1 LAPHHVKVYI
11 AAITVWSLSIIL
23 SAINNINT
31 FQKNYMPVVLKE
43 IKQGVAFVVLNRED
57 KINSLNREMCLLLQ
71 AILKECDEDAN
82 VRAVYLTGAGKSFC
96 AGQDLTEASDLST
109 MAKILPEQLNPIVS
123 LIRTLKKPVV
133 AAVKGVAAGAGANLA
148 LCCDI
153 VVASSSASFI
163 QAFSKIGLIPDTG
176 GTFILPRLVGLQ
188 KAMGLMMLAE
198 KVSGEEAEKI
208 GMIYKVFSDDSFD
221 QESQKIALTLAQ
233 MPTRALALTKEAL
246 NASVL
251 NNFDDQLKA
260 EEELQKK
267 AGRTKDFVEGVRSF
281 IEKRKPEFK
290 GE

>member
-1 LAPHHVKVYI
+1 
-11 AAITVWSLSIIL
+11 
-23 SAINNINT
+23 
-31 FQKNYMPVVLKE
+31 MPVVLKE
-43 IKQGVAFVVLNRED
+43 IKEGVAFVILNREE
-57 KINSLNREMCLLLQ
+57 KINALNREMCLLLQ
-71 AILKECDEDAN
+71 EILKECNEDAS
-82 VRAVYLTGAGKSFC
+82 VRAVYLTGSGKSFC
-96 AGQDLTEASDLST
+96 AGQDLTEASDLSA
-109 MAKILPEQLNPIVS
+109 MEKILPEQLNPIVS
-123 LIRTLKKPVV
+123 LIRTLNKPVV

-153 VVASSSASFI
+153 VIASSSASFI

-176 GTFILPRLVGLQ
+176 GTYVLPRLVGLQ

-208 GMIYKVFSDDSFD
+208 GMIYKVFADDTFEE
-221 QESQKIALTLAQ
+221 ESQRIAFTLAQ

-251 NNFDDQLKA
+251 NNFDEQLKA

-267 AGRTKDFVEGVRSF
+267 AGRTKDFIEGVTSF
-281 IEKRKPEFK
+281 ILKRKPQFK